1 MSEQPLTGKIVPQQV
16 KESGGGDGSRSFT
29 LLDSGNDKL
38 LRRVLAH
45 WGCPDPE
52 LKFIPPPVF
61 KIVQDIIDREGL
73 YSSPTE
79 TGTEMVHR
87 ISMYADGLHSLIMY
101 DNRVHPDLAQEGKL
115 SPALVA
121 LLQRSLGIARSSLKA
136 NSYVQGESV
145 TKPYISIFATA
156 FEEMVRTGIYAPC
169 HPVMRT
175 FPYFRQDYLA
185 GMSQSRRTN
194 KQSSAKL
201 EAQRLLRE
209 QSQRMGAT
217 CNKYKTK
224 QRALTP
230 GLFTVFCGRCC
241 VCEAVELMP
250 RFESPITAFRM
261 FAHRAWRTDDHAVLD
276 FYREKAVWLD
286 CM

>member
-1 MSEQPLTGKIVPQQV
+1 MSELPLTSNIVPRQV
-16 KESGGGDGSRSFT
+16 KESGGSDGSRSFT

-52 LKFIPPPVF
+52 LKFIPPPIF
-61 KIVQDIIDREGL
+61 KIVQDIIDHAGL
-73 YSSPTE
+73 YSPPTD
-79 TGTEMVHR
+79 TEMVHR
-87 ISMYADGLHSLIMY
+87 ISMYADGLHSLILY
-101 DNRVHPDLAQEGKL
+101 DNRMHPNLAQEGKL

-121 LLQRSLGIARSSLKA
+121 LLQRSLNIARSSLEAK
-136 NSYVQGESV
+136 SYVQGKSV
-145 TKPYISIFATA
+145 TKPYINTFTTA

-194 KQSSAKL
+194 KQSSAKA

-224 QRALTP
+224 QGALTP

-250 RFESPITAFRM
+250 RFESPVTAFKM
-261 FAHRAWRTDDHAVLD
+261 FAHRAWRTDDHAVLNFHRD
-276 FYREKAVWLD
+276 SGIWLD